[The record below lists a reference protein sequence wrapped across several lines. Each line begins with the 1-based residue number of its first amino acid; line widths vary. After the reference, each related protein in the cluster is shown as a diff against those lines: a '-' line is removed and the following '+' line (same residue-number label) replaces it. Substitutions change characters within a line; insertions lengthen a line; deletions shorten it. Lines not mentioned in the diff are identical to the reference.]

1 MEKTYKFSNK
11 EVVEILKE
19 VLAAMEVKRYNRFR
33 IRAYQNALAA
43 IDNLTSSIYDM
54 WENRRLGE
62 IPGVGEGL
70 EQHLNELFTAGE
82 VQEYKNIKEGLP
94 DGMFALLG
102 LRGIGAKKAFKL
114 ANNFKLTK
122 RETAL
127 EKVKEYAKAG
137 KILIMDGF
145 GEKSEKDILDA
156 VSEQKKHKN
165 AKPRLLLIH
174 AEEISNR
181 ITSY

>member
-82 VQEYKNIKEGLP
+82 VCEYKNIKEGLP

-137 KILIMDGF
+137 KIRIMDGF

-165 AKPRLLLIH
+165 TKPRLLLIH
-174 AEEISNR
+174 AEEI
-181 ITSY
+181 